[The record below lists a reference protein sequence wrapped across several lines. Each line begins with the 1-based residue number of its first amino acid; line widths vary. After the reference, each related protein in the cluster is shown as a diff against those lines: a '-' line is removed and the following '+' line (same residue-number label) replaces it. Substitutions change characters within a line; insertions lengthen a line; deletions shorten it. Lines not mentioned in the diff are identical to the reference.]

1 MPHNYREFSEVST
14 HKADYKRFVFGLF
27 VSAVVHLNPGL
38 WFIFYLQV
46 CTEKYMQIHFL
57 GFFLLLFFHCEGIC
71 GNSLHSYKHQCIF
84 WLSSLLVVV
93 CTFQAE
99 QLFVAGHRYNKM
111 CFSQVYLPARQL
123 FVLGQRQIEKCF
135 PQSTVIFSCGPQRWM

>member
-1 MPHNYREFSEVST
+1 MPHNYGEFSEVST

-27 VSAVVHLNPGL
+27 VSAMVHLNPGL

-93 CTFQAE
+93 CTFQPGSC
-99 QLFVAGHRYNKM
+99 LFQVKGRLKSAFLSPLLFSPVAHRGGCDK
-111 CFSQVYLPARQL
+111 
-123 FVLGQRQIEKCF
+123 EKGTQADC
-135 PQSTVIFSCGPQRWM
+135 

>member
-1 MPHNYREFSEVST
+1 MPHNYGEFSEVST

-27 VSAVVHLNPGL
+27 VSAMVHLNPGL

-46 CTEKYMQIHFL
+46 CTEKQMQIHFL

-93 CTFQAE
+93 CTFQAGSC
-99 QLFVAGHRYNKM
+99 LFQVKGRLKSAFLSPLLFSPVAHRGGCDK
-111 CFSQVYLPARQL
+111 
-123 FVLGQRQIEKCF
+123 EKGTQADC
-135 PQSTVIFSCGPQRWM
+135 

>member
-1 MPHNYREFSEVST
+1 MESSQKFPLTKQIIRDLYLVFLSVQWCIST
-14 HKADYKRFVFGLF
+14 LAYGLYFICRFALK
-27 VSAVVHLNPGL
+27 NICK
-38 WFIFYLQV
+38 FIFLV
-46 CTEKYMQIHFL
+46 
-57 GFFLLLFFHCEGIC
+57 FFLLFFYCEGIC

>member
-1 MPHNYREFSEVST
+1 MPHNYGEFSEVST
-14 HKADYKRFVFGLF
+14 HKADYKRFVFGVCVQWCISTLTY
-27 VSAVVHLNPGL
+27 GL
-38 WFIFYLQV
+38 YFICRFALKNICKFIFLVFY
-46 CTEKYMQIHFL
+46 
-57 GFFLLLFFHCEGIC
+57 FFLHCKGIR

-84 WLSSLLVVV
+84 WQSSLLVVV

>member
-1 MPHNYREFSEVST
+1 MESSQKFPLTKQIIRDLYLVFLSVQWCIST
-14 HKADYKRFVFGLF
+14 
-27 VSAVVHLNPGL
+27 L